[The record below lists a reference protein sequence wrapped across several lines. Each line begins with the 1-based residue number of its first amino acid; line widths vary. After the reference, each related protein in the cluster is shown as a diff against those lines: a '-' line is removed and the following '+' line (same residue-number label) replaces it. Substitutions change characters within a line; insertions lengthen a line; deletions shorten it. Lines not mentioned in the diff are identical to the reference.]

1 MFKGIG
7 RQYGGM
13 RFFLLVLIDIIV
25 ILVSLF
31 IAFLLRFEG
40 NIPLHLGR
48 FINIA
53 LIFILAK
60 IIIFYY
66 LGLYRISFRYVGL
79 PEILNIARAHIFSLC
94 VLGIIILIFRD
105 TRFLYGFPRSIIFID
120 FFISF
125 LTVSSLRLY
134 KRTYYLMTRK
144 MALGGERVL
153 IVGAGDAGEQLLR
166 NINETK
172 NCRFMPVGFI
182 DDNLAKK
189 GLAIHGVKIL
199 GSRNEIPAIVK
210 RFNTEVVIIA
220 MPSAS
225 SGIIRETVD
234 YVRKAG
240 ITKIKILPPL
250 IELIDGRV
258 GVKDIRDMDI
268 VNLLGRP
275 EIKIDTQLIASYL
288 KDKVIMVTGAA
299 GSIGAELCRQILR
312 YAPKR
317 LIALDQDETG
327 IFNLDNKLKQHNITC
342 MVGNIQDIRKIE
354 QLFRQFSP
362 QIIFHAA
369 AYKHVPLMEVYPEE
383 AVKTNIL
390 GTRIVAEAALKYSAE
405 KFVFIS
411 TDKAVV
417 PTSVMGVTKR
427 IAEIFIRQLNQN
439 SKTRFLA
446 VRFGNVLDSRGNMLE
461 IFRQQIMERK
471 EVTITDPEM
480 ERYLMTTTEAVLL
493 VLEATASKES
503 AIFALDM
510 GKLVKVLDFA
520 REVIRLYG
528 YEPDKDIPIVFTG
541 KRPGEKLYEELV
553 SPQEHVLNTEHAK
566 IFMVREEENNL
577 RPTFIKRMEE
587 LIDLAQKGA
596 SRQEIIS
603 LARQLI
609 PQQ

>member
-1 MFKGIG
+1 
-7 RQYGGM
+7 
-13 RFFLLVLIDIIV
+13 
-25 ILVSLF
+25 
-31 IAFLLRFEG
+31 
-40 NIPLHLGR
+40 
-48 FINIA
+48 
-53 LIFILAK
+53 
-60 IIIFYY
+60 
-66 LGLYRISFRYVGL
+66 
-79 PEILNIARAHIFSLC
+79 
-94 VLGIIILIFRD
+94 
-105 TRFLYGFPRSIIFID
+105 
-120 FFISF
+120 
-125 LTVSSLRLY
+125 
-134 KRTYYLMTRK
+134 
-144 MALGGERVL
+144 
-153 IVGAGDAGEQLLR
+153 
-166 NINETK
+166 
-172 NCRFMPVGFI
+172 
-182 DDNLAKK
+182 
-189 GLAIHGVKIL
+189 
-199 GSRNEIPAIVK
+199 
-210 RFNTEVVIIA
+210 
-220 MPSAS
+220 
-225 SGIIRETVD
+225 
-234 YVRKAG
+234 
-240 ITKIKILPPL
+240 
-250 IELIDGRV
+250 
-258 GVKDIRDMDI
+258 
-268 VNLLGRP
+268 
-275 EIKIDTQLIASYL
+275 
-288 KDKVIMVTGAA
+288 
-299 GSIGAELCRQILR
+299 
-312 YAPKR
+312 
-317 LIALDQDETG
+317 
-327 IFNLDNKLKQHNITC
+327 
-342 MVGNIQDIRKIE
+342 
-354 QLFRQFSP
+354 
-362 QIIFHAA
+362 
-369 AYKHVPLMEVYPEE
+369 MEVHPEE

-493 VLEATASKES
+493 VLEAIASKES